1 MSTDVQPPSEAAD
14 EEVAAQTAATAA
26 PEVIADSFGEYAKIW
41 WTRVRSG
48 DSGALPVILG
58 LVAIVVYF
66 QARSSLFLSAGNLV
80 NLIEQAAWIVML
92 GMAEVFVLLLGEI
105 DLSIGFSSVIGAV
118 FTAWLL
124 VPPNPAPWPL
134 AVLVGLAF
142 PAFYGLI
149 QGVIITWLRL
159 PSFVVTL
166 AGQLAGLGILL
177 EVINTAAPGSGGTI
191 RLYSNVLSDI
201 EGGAMSPL
209 AGWIV
214 MAAAVVL
221 GGALLVTRDG
231 RRRAGGLAAPPPS
244 VTWLKVAAM
253 ALAGVVVVLIGNTN
267 RGAGLVVVRGV
278 PWVILVVLVVLVAW
292 SFLLG
297 RTRFGRYIYAIGG
310 NAEAARRA
318 GINLS
323 RVRVL
328 AFVLT
333 GVTAG
338 ITGIILAS
346 ELGSISSNVNGGQ
359 NVLYAVAAAVIGG
372 VSLFGGRGKML
383 GAVLGGLIV
392 AVIYNGLQ
400 LLGLGAA
407 PQAIWT
413 AIVLLAAVTVDTVAR
428 RSQTNRLPKKN
439 FIPNGPGCMPRPRWA
454 DTTYAPCRSVL
465 GRDDH
470 RAGGLVPGDPR
481 RPARPGAARRPA
493 LQRRR
498 RPGRP
503 VQRDA
508 LRTARRARAAGAR
521 RGHQV
526 PHRAGPADQGDG
538 DPGRGAGLGQRVRA
552 WLTRAD
558 RA

>member
-1 MSTDVQPPSEAAD
+1 MSTDVQPPPEAAD
-14 EEVAAQTAATAA
+14 EVAAQTASAAA
-26 PEVIADSFGEYAKIW
+26 PEVMADSFGEYAKIW

-58 LVAIVVYF
+58 LAAIVIYF

-105 DLSIGFSSVIGAV
+105 DLSIGYSSVIGAV

-142 PAFYGLI
+142 PAVYGLI

-191 RLYSNVLSDI
+191 RLYSNVLLDI

-221 GGALLVTRDG
+221 GGALLVGRDS

-244 VTWLKVAAM
+244 VTWLKVAAI
-253 ALAGVVVVLIGNTN
+253 AIAGVVVVLIGNTN
-267 RGAGLVVVRGV
+267 RGVGLIAVRGV

-292 SFLLG
+292 TFLLG
-297 RTRFGRYIYAIGG
+297 RTRFGRYMYAIGG

-323 RVRVL
+323 RIRVL

-333 GVTAG
+333 GLTAG
-338 ITGIILAS
+338 VMGIIYAS
-346 ELGSISSNVNGGQ
+346 QLGSISSNVNGGQ

-428 RSQTNRLPKKN
+428 RSQTSR
-439 FIPNGPGCMPRPRWA
+439 
-454 DTTYAPCRSVL
+454 
-465 GRDDH
+465 
-470 RAGGLVPGDPR
+470 
-481 RPARPGAARRPA
+481 
-493 LQRRR
+493 
-498 RPGRP
+498 
-503 VQRDA
+503 
-508 LRTARRARAAGAR
+508 
-521 RGHQV
+521 
-526 PHRAGPADQGDG
+526 
-538 DPGRGAGLGQRVRA
+538 
-552 WLTRAD
+552 
-558 RA
+558 

>member
-1 MSTDVQPPSEAAD
+1 MSADVQPPPEAAD
-14 EEVAAQTAATAA
+14 EVAEQTASTAA
-26 PEVIADSFGEYAKIW
+26 PEVMADTFGEYAKIW

-80 NLIEQAAWIVML
+80 NLIEQAAWIVTL

-428 RSQTNRLPKKN
+428 RSQTNR
-439 FIPNGPGCMPRPRWA
+439 
-454 DTTYAPCRSVL
+454 
-465 GRDDH
+465 
-470 RAGGLVPGDPR
+470 
-481 RPARPGAARRPA
+481 
-493 LQRRR
+493 
-498 RPGRP
+498 
-503 VQRDA
+503 
-508 LRTARRARAAGAR
+508 
-521 RGHQV
+521 
-526 PHRAGPADQGDG
+526 
-538 DPGRGAGLGQRVRA
+538 
-552 WLTRAD
+552 
-558 RA
+558 